1 MTGMDLWT
9 DDEFNEIPA
18 DAKSRE
24 PLSVAFLAQAADVQ
38 QWSAEF
44 DTDLKVKQAFDGSA
58 IDILIVDERSPEF
71 VQQLAQ
77 CLSIHHE
84 KLPIIFFIVNIG
96 SEPDCVRA
104 FSFGAFDYVHL
115 PISGEALAARLR
127 HVWYR
132 YHESTQLQSQLKESS
147 SVAFQSMTLNAEL
160 GRILNYMEHCFSS
173 QNFEQ
178 VAEQT
183 FTLLKE
189 FGLSTSLSVFHDNG
203 VDYFSDDKEVY
214 AIEKEVVESARNLAR
229 IYDFGA
235 RTTIN
240 FKHVSILARNMPVHD
255 AMRYGVLKDHLCFVA
270 NALESRVA
278 ALIVERRAHDRA
290 RRIDTTVIILQQI
303 ISEMESAKLHLTEQ
317 SSEALESMLVTL
329 TSEFS
334 QLSLTAAEETRLVE
348 LLSKAGDEVHALF
361 KEASERDKTFRTLL
375 SQLTATLKR

>member
-1 MTGMDLWT
+1 MAGMDLWA
-9 DDEFNEIPA
+9 DGEINDVPSN
-18 DAKSRE
+18 DITRK
-24 PLSVAFLAQAADVQ
+24 PLSVAFLAQPADIQ

-44 DTDLKVKQAFDGSA
+44 DADIKLTHAFDDA
-58 IDILIVDERSPEF
+58 PIDILIVDERSPNF
-71 VQQLAQ
+71 APLLSQ
-77 CLSIHHE
+77 CLAIQHE
-84 KLPIIFFIVNIG
+84 KRPIIFFIVNIG

-104 FSFGAFDYVHL
+104 FGFGAFDYVHL

-127 HVWYR
+127 RVWHR
-132 YHESTQLQSQLKESS
+132 YHESNQLQSQLKESS

-160 GRILNYMEHCFSS
+160 GRVLNYMEQCFGS

-178 VAEQT
+178 VADQT

-189 FGLSTSLSVFHDNG
+189 FGLSASLSVFHDHG

-214 AIEKEVVESARNLAR
+214 AIEKEVLETARNLAR

-235 RTTIN
+235 RTTVN

-278 ALIVERRAHDRA
+278 ALIVERRANDRA

-303 ISEMESAKLHLTEQ
+303 IGEMESAKLHLTEQ
-317 SSEALESMLVTL
+317 SSEALENMLVTL

-348 LLSKAGDEVHALF
+348 LLSRAGDEVHALF
-361 KEASERDKTFRTLL
+361 KEATERDKTFRTLL